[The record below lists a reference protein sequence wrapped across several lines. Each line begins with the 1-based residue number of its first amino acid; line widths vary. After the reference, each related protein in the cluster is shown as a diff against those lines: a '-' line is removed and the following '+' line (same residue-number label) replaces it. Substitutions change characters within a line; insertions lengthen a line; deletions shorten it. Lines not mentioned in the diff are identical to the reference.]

1 MSHSDIFSPEELD
14 KGIAY
19 LERLKEKYEGV
30 GQDFFD
36 YLEGLVQSHGL
47 SYWDYIHLNS
57 LLGLQTPRT
66 GYPDE
71 MIFIVYHQITELFF
85 KLIKHELEQLTEERN
100 KEYLDLEKWKLR
112 AGRVV
117 NYFKHLCGSLDIMHS
132 GMDPHQFRQF
142 RMALLPASG
151 FQSVQFRHIELMS
164 APLSCLLMDTWR
176 DDKTLGP
183 EEQYQHVYWKHG
195 GIETKTGQK
204 TLTLREFERKYDASL
219 MQFIK
224 RYKDHNLSVLFSRL
238 PAEIQADTALRET
251 LREYDTFVNIHWRM
265 SHLAS
270 AARYLPKAEEGTGG
284 TNWRQYLPPK
294 FQKIWFFDE
303 LWTEEEK
310 EDWGK
315 AGIMKIFQDR
325 IQKSWMP
332 AKKE

>member
-1 MSHSDIFSPEELD
+1 MSHSDIFSSEELD

-57 LLGLQTPRT
+57 LMGLQTPRT

-71 MIFIVYHQITELFF
+71 MIFIVYHQITELYF
-85 KLIKHELEQLTEERN
+85 KLIKHELEQLTDEDTG
-100 KEYLDLEKWKLR
+100 EYLNLEKWNLR
-112 AGRVV
+112 MSRSV
-117 NYFKHLCGSLDIMHS
+117 NYFRHLCSSLDIMYS

-164 APLSCLLMDTWR
+164 APLSCLLIEPWR
-176 DDKTLGP
+176 DNGALDI
-183 EEQYQHVYWKHG
+183 EEQYGHIYWKHG
-195 GIETKTGQK
+195 GIETKTGHK
-204 TLTLREFERKYDASL
+204 TLTLREFERKYDDSL
-219 MQFIK
+219 KQFIK
-224 RYKDHNLSVLFSRL
+224 RYSEKNIAALFGRL
-238 PAEIQADTALRET
+238 PEEMQADPKLREN
-251 LREYDTFVNIHWRM
+251 LREYDTYVNIHWRM

-294 FQKIWFFDE
+294 FQKIWFFDR
-303 LWTEEEK
+303 LWTDEEK
-310 EDWGK
+310 EEWGK
-315 AGIMKIFQDR
+315 AGVMKFFKDR
-325 IQKSWMP
+325 IQDAWMP
-332 AKKE
+332 AKEG

>member
-1 MSHSDIFSPEELD
+1 MNQSDIFSPEELE

-19 LERLKEKYEGV
+19 LERLKEKYEGI

-57 LLGLQTPRT
+57 LMGLQTPRT

-71 MIFIVYHQITELFF
+71 MVFIVYHQITELYF
-85 KLIKHELEQLTEERN
+85 KLIKHELEQLTDEAAG
-100 KEYLDLEKWKLR
+100 EYLKAEKWKLR
-112 AGRVV
+112 IGRVTT
-117 NYFKHLCGSLDIMHS
+117 YFKQLCGSLEIMYR

-164 APLSCLLMDTWR
+164 APLSSFLTGPDR
-176 DDKTLGP
+176 EDKSLGL
-183 EEQYQHVYWKHG
+183 EEQYDHIYWKHG

-204 TLTLREFERKYDASL
+204 TLTLREFEAKYDASL
-219 MQFIK
+219 KRFIK
-224 RYKDHNLSVLFSRL
+224 RFEQKNLAVLFGQL
-238 PAEIQADTALRET
+238 PPDQSDAGLRES
-251 LREYDTFVNIHWRM
+251 LREYDTYVNIHWRM
-265 SHLAS
+265 IHLAA

-294 FQKIWFFDE
+294 FQKIWFFDTV
-303 LWTEEEK
+303 WTDEEK
-310 EDWGK
+310 EEWGK
-315 AGIMKIFQDR
+315 AGVMKM
-325 IQKSWMP
+325 IQKL
-332 AKKE
+332 